1 MIAERGDPP
10 PDHNETEKRSSI
22 LLVEDEVLIRMAV
35 SDQLRGA
42 GYPVIEAAN
51 AHEALEVL
59 RHAQDVK
66 LVISDVRMPGSID
79 GVELARRVRSEF
91 PAVKVML
98 TSGHLS
104 VVNGVEH
111 DGFFSKP
118 YNISAMIRH
127 IKKLIA

>member
-1 MIAERGDPP
+1 
-10 PDHNETEKRSSI
+10 
-22 LLVEDEVLIRMAV
+22 MAV

-51 AHEALEVL
+51 GHEALEVL
-59 RHAQDVK
+59 RHARDVK
-66 LVISDVRMPGSID
+66 LVISDVRMPGTID
-79 GVELARRVRSEF
+79 GLELTRRIRYEY
-91 PAVKVML
+91 PDIKIML

-104 VVNGVEH
+104 VINGVEH

-118 YNISAMIRH
+118 YDISAMIRH